1 MAILISI
8 LSFLLILTIA
18 LTLTSREKTKSP
30 IERLQ
35 DLGLYEEVDYKKE
48 TEEGPIKKL
57 SRLVP
62 KYDKTFSK
70 LQKNIVYSD
79 SKYSLEEIITVK
91 FMSSCAFSL
100 LTYALSKNIILTM
113 LVLISVWFTP
123 NFYIANKAKKRMVAF
138 NAQLA
143 DGMLVICNALKAGYS
158 FMQATAL
165 VSKEMDGPL
174 AKEFSTLLKEMS
186 FGITIEE
193 SFANITQRVDSEDL
207 KLVVNAI
214 LIQKDV
220 GGNLAEIL
228 DKIIET
234 IRERQRIKA
243 EVKTLTAQGRL
254 SGVIISVLPFGMA
267 LFLYFINR
275 DYLTV
280 LFQSRLGISLVIYGL
295 ISQTIGYFVI
305 RKITDIE
312 L

>member
-1 MAILISI
+1 MAILISV

-30 IERLQ
+30 VERLQ

-70 LQKNIVYSD
+70 LQRNIVYSD

-91 FMSSCAFSL
+91 VMSSGAFAL
-100 LTYALSKNIILTM
+100 LTYALSKNVIATM
-113 LVLISVWFTP
+113 LVLISVWFIP